1 MAVTE
6 STEFAS
12 RTVATL
18 VIPAGGRVVVASDL
32 YLRALSD
39 SSSES
44 ITTELARRIDRWVG
58 PGAVVLAGNTF
69 ELRGEPNNRP
79 AKALRAHPRL
89 LGALQRFAATPGRDL
104 VILAGDRDRAISTD
118 PQISG
123 EIRQLSGAQV
133 ATALDL
139 TIATGSAVERVRI
152 EHGDQLESTNNDDAR
167 RRAVQFHEQGYRGY
181 ISGRTHCAELID
193 LDGCFYANPG
203 CNTSVFHELHTRG
216 RLAVVSRSARRS
228 GWVELEAGADLHVEL
243 WLASAPTTPLTR
255 RHRLI
260 VQRQRELPV
269 RPTMVASLSA
279 HQVWPEPPPVADG
292 RGVRRIAATA
302 IAAVGVVNIIS
313 ALTPPMRNR
322 LAGITQVAPF
332 AVPVSATF
340 ATAALGVVLV
350 LLAGSVRHGRRRA
363 WLVACYVLAASIIT
377 NLLKGID
384 VEEAVVSLV
393 VAAYLA
399 SNGRYFRGAANR
411 GSTRAAITLLAA
423 VAGGSLA
430 ASWLV
435 TAITDARGT
444 NVITGFASRLVGVG
458 GPPLPDALQDVSAAL
473 TAIGLTT
480 LVAAAW
486 LLLRPRQSIE
496 NDPTA
501 DAKAWDLVQL
511 HGRGTLDYFALRDDK
526 ARFIWGNTV
535 VPYAVRGGV
544 AVVSPD
550 PIGPSDE
557 RAQAWTAFRR
567 HCSDNGWSA
576 VVSGAA
582 DNWLPVYRSNGMTV
596 IYAGDEAVVDITS
609 FSLAGGRNKALR
621 QAVNRVASA
630 GYRIEFCDPADL
642 DPTRAAQLT
651 DMLASG
657 RRGGAERGFSM
668 TLSRL
673 FDSRDRGLLLAIAV
687 DAHDKP
693 AAFCQFVPAPGIGG
707 YSLDIT
713 RRAGGAHPNGLV
725 DFVIVN
731 TIEHLRDRGG
741 RGLALNFA
749 TMRAVLAGEVA
760 DTWLNRR
767 NRSLLTRLGRDM
779 QIESLWRFN
788 AKYDPTWVPR
798 YVIVDGPD
806 QLLSAAL
813 AVASTESLWELP
825 VVGRFLRPAT
835 APRRR
840 RAPSAHELGAS
851 HQ

>member
-1 MAVTE
+1 VTDPTDMA
-6 STEFAS
+6 SS
-12 RTVATL
+12 TVATL

-32 YLRALSD
+32 YLRGASD
-39 SSSES
+39 PSSQS
-44 ITTELARRIDRWVG
+44 ITTELARRFERWVE
-58 PGAVVLAGNTF
+58 PGALVLAGNTF
-69 ELRGEPNNRP
+69 ELRAEPNNGP
-79 AKALRAHPRL
+79 AKALRSHPRL
-89 LGALQRFAATPGRDL
+89 LAALQRFAATPGHAL
-104 VILAGDRDRAISTD
+104 VILAGDRDSAISTD
-118 PQISG
+118 LQTSG
-123 EIRQLSGAQV
+123 EIRQLLGARV

-139 TIATGSAVERVRI
+139 AITTGSAIEHVRI
-152 EHGDQLESTNNDDAR
+152 EHGDQLASTNNDDAR
-167 RRAVQFHEQGYRGY
+167 RRAVQFHDEGYRGY
-181 ISGRTHCAELID
+181 ISGHTRRAELID
-193 LDGCFYANPG
+193 LDGCFYANTG
-203 CNTSVFHELHTRG
+203 CNTSVLDELHPRG
-216 RLAVVSRSARRS
+216 GLASGARLARQC

-243 WLASAPTTPLTR
+243 WLARAPTTRLTR
-255 RHRLI
+255 GHRLTA
-260 VQRQRELPV
+260 QPTPELPV
-269 RPTMVASLSA
+269 RPAMVASLTA
-279 HQVWPEPPPVADG
+279 HQVWPKPSPVADG
-292 RGVRRIAATA
+292 RGVRRVAAMA
-302 IAAVGVVNIIS
+302 IAAVGLVNLIS

-322 LAGITQVAPF
+322 LAGIRRVVPL

-340 ATAALGVVLV
+340 ATAALGVVLL

-384 VEEAVVSLV
+384 VEEAVVSLI

-411 GSTRAAITLLAA
+411 GSTRAAVTLLAA
-423 VAGGSLA
+423 VAGAGLV
-430 ASWLV
+430 ASWLI
-435 TAITDARGT
+435 TAITHTQMTD
-444 NVITGFASRLVGVG
+444 VIAGFASRLVGVG
-458 GPPLPDALQDVSAAL
+458 GPPLPEALQDVSAAL

-486 LLLRPRQSIE
+486 LLLRPRQPIE
-496 NDPTA
+496 NDPTV

-550 PIGPSDE
+550 PIGPADE
-557 RAQAWTAFRR
+557 RSQAWAAFRH
-567 HCSDNGWSA
+567 HCTDNGWSV

-582 DNWLPVYRSNGMTV
+582 DNWLPVYRSDGMTV
-596 IYAGDEAVVDITS
+596 IYAGDEAVVDVTS
-609 FSLAGGRNKALR
+609 FTLAGGCNKSLR
-621 QAVNRVASA
+621 QAVNRVKSA

-651 DMLASG
+651 AMLASG
-657 RRGGAERGFSM
+657 RRGDVERGFSM

-673 FDSRDRGLLLAIAV
+673 FDPRDRGLLLAIAV
-687 DAHDKP
+687 DAHDDP
-693 AAFCQFVPAPGIGG
+693 AAFCQFVPAPGING

-713 RRAGGAHPNGLV
+713 RRAGGPHPNGLV
-725 DFVIVN
+725 DFVIVS

-767 NRSLLTRLGRDM
+767 NRSMLKRLGRDM

-788 AKYDPTWVPR
+788 AKYDPVWVPR

-806 QLLSAAL
+806 EVLSAAL

-825 VVGRFLRPAT
+825 LVGRFLKPST
-835 APRRR
+835 PTRR
-840 RAPSAHELGAS
+840 
-851 HQ
+851 

>member
-1 MAVTE
+1 MTDP
-6 STEFAS
+6 TEFVTS
-12 RTVATL
+12 TVATL

-32 YLRALSD
+32 YLRAASD
-39 SSSES
+39 PSSES
-44 ITTELARRIDRWVG
+44 ITTELARRVERWIE
-58 PGAVVLAGNTF
+58 PGALVLAGNTF
-69 ELRGEPNNRP
+69 ELKAEPNNGP
-79 AKALRAHPRL
+79 AKALRSHPRL
-89 LGALQRFAATPGRDL
+89 LRALQKFAATPGHDL
-104 VILAGDRDRAISTD
+104 VILAGDHDNAIATD
-118 PQISG
+118 VQISA
-123 EIRQLSGAQV
+123 EVRQLPGAQV
-133 ATALDL
+133 ATAFDL
-139 TIATGSAVERVRI
+139 AITTGSAIEWVRI

-167 RRAVQFHEQGYRGY
+167 RRAVHFHEQGYRGY
-181 ISGRTHCAELID
+181 ISGHTHRAELID
-193 LDGCFYANPG
+193 LDGCFYANTG
-203 CNTSVFHELHTRG
+203 CNTTALDELPARVG
-216 RLAVVSRSARRS
+216 FAPVSRSARRS

-243 WLASAPTTPLTR
+243 WLAHVPTTPLTR
-255 RHRLI
+255 RQRLI
-260 VQRQRELPV
+260 VRPHPELPV
-269 RPTMVASLSA
+269 RPEMVASLTA
-279 HQVWPEPPPVADG
+279 HQVWPKPSPVADG
-292 RGVRRIAATA
+292 RGVRRVAATA
-302 IAAVGVVNIIS
+302 IAAVGIVNLIS

-322 LAGITQVAPF
+322 LAGISRVAPF

-340 ATAALGVVLV
+340 ATAALGVVLL

-384 VEEAVVSLV
+384 VEEAVASLI

-411 GSTRAAITLLAA
+411 GSTRAAVALLAA
-423 VAGGSLA
+423 VASGGLA

-435 TAITDARGT
+435 AAITHAPVTD
-444 NVITGFASRLVGVG
+444 VITGFASQLVGVG
-458 GPPLPDALQDVSAAL
+458 GPALPDALRDVSAAM

-486 LLLRPRQSIE
+486 LLLRPRRSIE
-496 NDPTA
+496 SDPIA

-511 HGRGTLDYFALRDDK
+511 HGSGTLDYFALRDDK

-557 RAQAWTAFRR
+557 RSQAWAAFRR
-567 HCSDNGWSA
+567 HCTDNGWSV

-582 DNWLPVYRSNGMTV
+582 DNWLSVYRSNGMTV
-596 IYAGDEAVVDITS
+596 IYAGDEAVVDVTS
-609 FSLAGGRNKALR
+609 FSLAGGCNKALR

-651 DMLASG
+651 DMLACG
-657 RRGGAERGFSM
+657 RRGDVERGFSM

-687 DAHDKP
+687 DAHDHP
-693 AAFCQFVPAPGIGG
+693 AAFCQFVPAPGISG

-713 RRAGGAHPNGLV
+713 RRAGGQHPNGLV

-731 TIEHLRDRGG
+731 TIEHLRDQGG

-767 NRSLLTRLGRDM
+767 NRSLLKRLGRDM

-806 QLLSAAL
+806 QVLSAAL

-825 VVGRFLRPAT
+825 LVGRFLKPAT
-835 APRRR
+835 PRSRR
-840 RAPSAHELGAS
+840 SSR
-851 HQ
+851 

>member
-1 MAVTE
+1 MTDP
-6 STEFAS
+6 TEFA
-12 RTVATL
+12 TGAVATIS
-18 VIPAGGRVVVASDL
+18 IPAGGRVVVASDL
-32 YLRALSD
+32 YLRAVSD
-39 SSSES
+39 PSSES
-44 ITTELARRIDRWVG
+44 ITTELARRIERWIE
-58 PGAVVLAGNTF
+58 PGALVLAGNTF
-69 ELRGEPNNRP
+69 ELKAEPNNGP
-79 AKALRAHPRL
+79 AKALRSHPRL
-89 LGALQRFAATPGRDL
+89 LRALQRFAATPGHDL
-104 VILAGDRDRAISTD
+104 VILAGDHDNAISTD
-118 PQISG
+118 LQISG
-123 EIRQLSGAQV
+123 EVRQLSGAQV

-139 TIATGSAVERVRI
+139 AITTSSAVERVRI
-152 EHGDQLESTNNDDAR
+152 EHGDHLASTNNDDAR

-181 ISGRTHCAELID
+181 VSGHTHRAELID
-193 LDGCFYANPG
+193 LDGCFYANTG
-203 CNTSVFHELHTRG
+203 CNTTVIDELQTRG
-216 RLAVVSRSARRS
+216 GLASVTRSARRS
-228 GWVELEAGADLHVEL
+228 GWVELEAGADLHIEL
-243 WLASAPTTPLTR
+243 WLAHAPTTPLTR
-255 RHRLI
+255 RHRMI
-260 VQRQRELPV
+260 VQPHPELPV
-269 RPTMVASLSA
+269 RPAMVASLTA
-279 HQVWPEPPPVADG
+279 DQVWPKPPPVADG
-292 RGVRRIAATA
+292 RGVRRVAAMA
-302 IAAVGVVNIIS
+302 IAAAGLVNLIS

-322 LAGITQVAPF
+322 MAGIRRVAPF

-340 ATAALGVVLV
+340 ATAALGVVLL

-363 WLVACYVLAASIIT
+363 WLVACFVLAASIIT

-384 VEEAVVSLV
+384 VEEAVASFI

-399 SNGRYFRGAANR
+399 SKGRYFRGAANR
-411 GSTRAAITLLAA
+411 GSTRAAVTLLAA
-423 VAGGSLA
+423 VACGGLA

-435 TAITDARGT
+435 AAITRAPVTD
-444 NVITGFASRLVGVG
+444 VITGFASQLVGVG
-458 GPPLPDALQDVSAAL
+458 GSSLPDALQDVSAAM

-486 LLLRPRQSIE
+486 LLLRPRQLIQ
-496 NDPTA
+496 NDPTG

-557 RAQAWTAFRR
+557 RRQAWAAFRR
-567 HCSDNGWSA
+567 HCTDNGWSV

-582 DNWLPVYRSNGMTV
+582 DNWLSVYRSNGMTV
-596 IYAGDEAVVDITS
+596 IYAGDEAVVDVTS
-609 FSLAGGRNKALR
+609 FSLAGGCKKGLR

-657 RRGGAERGFSM
+657 RRGDAERGFSM

-687 DAHDKP
+687 DAHDVP
-693 AAFCQFVPAPGIGG
+693 AAFCQFVPAPGISG

-713 RRAGGAHPNGLV
+713 RRAGGPHPNGLV

-731 TIEHLRDRGG
+731 TIELLRDRGG
-741 RGLALNFA
+741 HGLALNFA

-767 NRSLLTRLGRDM
+767 NRSLLKRLGRDM

-806 QLLSAAL
+806 QVLSAAL
-813 AVASTESLWELP
+813 ALASTESLWELP
-825 VVGRFLRPAT
+825 FVGRFLKPAT
-835 APRRR
+835 PTRRR
-840 RAPSAHELGAS
+840 IARQTSRVG
-851 HQ
+851 